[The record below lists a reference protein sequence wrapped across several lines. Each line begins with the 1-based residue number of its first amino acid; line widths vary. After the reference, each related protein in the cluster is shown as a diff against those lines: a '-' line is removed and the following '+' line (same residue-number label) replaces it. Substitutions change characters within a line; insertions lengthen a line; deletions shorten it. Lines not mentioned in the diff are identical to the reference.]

1 MGESGVQAKEPKHPA
16 TLAEVLGEA
25 VYLMTKPAS
34 HKFMFLADLEWLV
47 IPPIM
52 LRQFRLWRQG
62 NAPLAFASWAFLSE
76 DAENRLLSG
85 VRRLQ
90 PQEWNSGDRAWLM
103 DVLAPDA
110 QFAQAMVDEL
120 KRAVFP
126 GRVLKGFKPG
136 AGGEGREV
144 AAL

>member
-1 MGESGVQAKEPKHPA
+1 MVEGEGQGQSQRQPA

-34 HKFMFLADLEWLV
+34 HKFLFLADLEWLV
-47 IPPIM
+47 MPPIM

-62 NAPLAFASWAFLSE
+62 TSPVAFATWAFLSE

-103 DVLAPDA
+103 DVVAPDP
-110 QFAQAMVDEL
+110 QFAQRMVEEL
-120 KRAVFP
+120 KQAVFA
-126 GRVLKGFKPG
+126 GRSLKGLKPRE
-136 AGGEGREV
+136 GGQGSDV
-144 AAL
+144 AEL